1 MHKTRKICSNPLQPH
16 TAMPRPRFL
25 RLMQL
30 PRVAGVTRPNRMVRG
45 AMHTRLE
52 TMNRP
57 LQRLVAFHARC
68 ATGGIGLALTGG
80 YAPMPEGAADE
91 GGLVPNGAAQLDE
104 RRALAQATRLACSL

>member
-1 MHKTRKICSNPLQPH
+1 MGTTRFSH
-16 TAMPRPRFL
+16 
-25 RLMQL
+25 LMQPL
-30 PRVAGVTRPNRMVRG
+30 RVAGVTLPNRMVMG

-57 LQRLVAFHARC
+57 LQGLAAFHARC